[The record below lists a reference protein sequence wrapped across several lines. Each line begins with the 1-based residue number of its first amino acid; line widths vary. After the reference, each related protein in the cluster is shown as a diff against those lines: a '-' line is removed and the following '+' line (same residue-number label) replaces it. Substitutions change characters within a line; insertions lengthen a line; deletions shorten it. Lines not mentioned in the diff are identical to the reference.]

1 MDNIFF
7 LSCFLPLALA
17 AYWLVPGL
25 KGKNAVLLVCSLL
38 FYSFGSLTS
47 LALLMVMALAN
58 YLLGIV
64 LKGGKYQKS
73 SKFRKATLI
82 AGLVLNLAF
91 LGFFKYADFLCSGM
105 LGLPP
110 LQTGIAV
117 PLGISFFTFK
127 CISYLM
133 DAYGNPRQATTSF
146 GTLLL
151 YISFFPQ
158 ITMGPITRFSEFA
171 PQLES
176 RVLSWENMARG
187 LRRFAAGLGKKIL
200 IAGTV
205 ATVAD
210 GVFGFDAVDA
220 RLAWAG
226 AIAYCLQ
233 LYFDFSGYIDMVI
246 GLGTCFGFTT
256 RENFNYPYTAT
267 TIGGFWRRW
276 HMSLSSWFKDYLYI
290 PLGGNRKGKL
300 RAGVNK
306 SIVFLL
312 CGLWHG
318 AAWTFIIWGLW
329 HGLFSLLES
338 LNVIPAK
345 KLSSGKGR
353 ILGHIYTLLVVCIGF
368 VMFRA
373 DAVGQGLQLIGA
385 MFAGFRF
392 TAAGTVQ
399 VFRLLH
405 AQTVLAMATGIV
417 FSMPLSKKLLASS
430 RLGNFADRASYLG
443 ALIVLVLCMIKMAA
457 GDFAPSIYAQF

>member
-7 LSCFLPLALA
+7 LSCFLPLVLA
-17 AYWLVPGL
+17 VYWLIPGI
-25 KGKNAVLLVCSLL
+25 KGKNAALLVFSLL

-47 LALLMVMALAN
+47 LALLVGVALVN
-58 YLLGIV
+58 YLLG
-64 LKGGKYQKS
+64 LLLMRGTY
-73 SKFRKATLI
+73 RKAALT
-82 AGLVLNLAF
+82 AGLVLDLAF
-91 LGFFKYADFLCSGM
+91 LGYFKYADFVLSGI
-105 LGLPP
+105 LGLAP
-110 LQTGIAV
+110 LSGGIAV

-133 DAYGNPRQATTSF
+133 DAYRDGNQATGSF
-146 GTLLL
+146 PKLLL

-158 ITMGPITRFSEFA
+158 ITMGPITRFSEFG
-171 PQLES
+171 PQLEN
-176 RVLSWENMARG
+176 RTLRMENTARG
-187 LRRFAAGLGKKIL
+187 LRRFAAGLGKKII

-205 ATVAD
+205 ASVAD
-210 GVFGFDAVDA
+210 GVFALETVDI
-220 RLAWAG
+220 RLAWLG
-226 AIAYCLQ
+226 AVCYCLQ

-267 TIGGFWRRW
+267 TVGGFWRRW
-276 HMSLSSWFKDYLYI
+276 HMSLSGWFKDYLYI
-290 PLGGNRKGKL
+290 PLGGNRKGEF
-300 RAGVNK
+300 RSGINK

-318 AAWTFIIWGLW
+318 AAWTFVIWGLW

-345 KLSSGKGR
+345 KLASGKGK
-353 ILGHIYTLLVVCIGF
+353 IIGHIYTLLVVCIGF

-373 DAVGQGLQLIGA
+373 GTVAQGLQMIGA

-392 TAAGTVQ
+392 TASGTVTLL
-399 VFRLLH
+399 RLLN
-405 AQTVLAMATGIV
+405 AENLLMMGVGIAL
-417 FSMPLSKKLLASS
+417 SMPVSKKLLESP
-430 RLGNFADRASYLG
+430 RLGKCADRLSYAG
-443 ALIVLVLCMIKMAA
+443 ALIVLALCFIKMVA